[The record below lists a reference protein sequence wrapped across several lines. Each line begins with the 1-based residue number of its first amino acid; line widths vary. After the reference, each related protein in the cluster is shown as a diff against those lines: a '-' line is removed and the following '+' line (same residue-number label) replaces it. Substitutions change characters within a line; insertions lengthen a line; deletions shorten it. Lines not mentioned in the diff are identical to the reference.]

1 MFAFGLRSMMALAF
15 YTTSSPKDMHVTVTL
30 VLMVLAAN
38 LEEVVI
44 DSLFSKRL
52 NGDVRAAMKSA

>member
-1 MFAFGLRSMMALAF
+1 MTALAF
-15 YTTSSPKDMHVTVTL
+15 YSAASPKDMHVTVAL
-30 VLMVLAAN
+30 VGMMLAAN

-52 NGDVRAAMKSA
+52 SGDVRAAMKSA